1 MSKQELI
8 DLISQKSKEE
18 IIDDLATGILSVNKL
33 SGTILNSEGGVN
45 LSKISQLVMQLS
57 FSPKALMNDLELQPL
72 LDIVKK
78 YSSN

>member
-57 FSPKALMNDLELQPL
+57 FSPKSLMNDLELQPL